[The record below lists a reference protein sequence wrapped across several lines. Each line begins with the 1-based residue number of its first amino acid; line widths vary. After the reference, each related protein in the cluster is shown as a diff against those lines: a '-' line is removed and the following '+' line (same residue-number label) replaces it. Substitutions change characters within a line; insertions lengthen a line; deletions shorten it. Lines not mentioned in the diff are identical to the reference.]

1 MPPLRSGE
9 LGAMRSLIMG
19 EAEVAEGEDTGQKDK
34 AEVSGKEVEAAN
46 LKRAV

>member
-1 MPPLRSGE
+1 VKQRLLR
-9 LGAMRSLIMG
+9 
-19 EAEVAEGEDTGQKDK
+19 VDVTGQKDK